1 MQHTN
6 WGVQACACASAP
18 PLCAKL
24 HVHATA
30 QHAMPQCAAQAS
42 SSLLLLM
49 LKRRHTGSKSR
60 VSPSPEG
67 KKKADVGLVGFWQH
81 ATSGHRDYDDMKD
94 ECSVEAVHTQLKC
107 HQSSKINKKENLRR
121 QLRGARQA
129 EKGDR
134 SSNKKESKVKL
145 KDWIPKEV
153 PGLQQQAGQTQ
164 SACQHRKAKPTQN
177 NNYKSSGTGFHQT
190 WLQFFMLSGY
200 VSSTPD
206 QPGYRTEASCKRKEK
221 STQAK
226 GRVH

>member
-94 ECSVEAVHTQLKC
+94 EYAT
-107 HQSSKINKKENLRR
+107 
-121 QLRGARQA
+121 
-129 EKGDR
+129 
-134 SSNKKESKVKL
+134 
-145 KDWIPKEV
+145 
-153 PGLQQQAGQTQ
+153 
-164 SACQHRKAKPTQN
+164 KA
-177 NNYKSSGTGFHQT
+177 
-190 WLQFFMLSGY
+190 
-200 VSSTPD
+200 
-206 QPGYRTEASCKRKEK
+206 AK
-221 STQAK
+221 STKKKTCVGSENFPHHLRKRSQIGLKAVAPHYK
-226 GRVH
+226 VQTERCTAG